1 MLATWVKTLYWMKFF
16 FISAES
22 MKESESMVIVGQ
34 LLGFKKQQEVVYK
47 VVIYMFWYFKI
58 C

>member
-1 MLATWVKTLYWMKFF
+1 MKFF

-47 VVIYMFWYFKI
+47 DVIYMFWYFKI